1 MRDHHRGR
9 LELLVLQTQTSPWR
23 PTT

>member
-9 LELLVLQTQTSPWR
+9 LELLVLQTQTSPWT